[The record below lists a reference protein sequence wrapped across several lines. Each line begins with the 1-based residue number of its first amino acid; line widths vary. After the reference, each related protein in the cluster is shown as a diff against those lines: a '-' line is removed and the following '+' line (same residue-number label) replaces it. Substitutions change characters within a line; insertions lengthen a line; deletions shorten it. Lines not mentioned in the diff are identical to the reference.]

1 MKVSI
6 YVIQYN
12 KPEFLE
18 LQYNLLKKYC
28 KDDFEYIVVNN
39 GKDEENVNIFH
50 KFCID
55 NNIREIQ
62 TFQNRIPNTQD
73 HTRAL
78 KYIYDEFLSKD
89 MSDFRTIIDHDIFPF
104 GSFSIANIMENY
116 EVSGIRLGGFPYY
129 ISSFIII
136 FNKLF
141 DVTNIDMDIHAK
153 QDATTWTYGISNS
166 HKTKWL
172 KHTTQGYREIYYIFK
187 NHPAIIEEY
196 NRLDRRDITFQ
207 IIENNLLHYWQGSEW
222 NKGGIDFHKTK
233 LDFIKFII
241 DDVKTDQLILDNNV
255 FYDSAIIHEWLNPT
269 SYPLNKIDENEYI

>member
-172 KHTTQGYREIYYIFK
+172 KHTTQG
-187 NHPAIIEEY
+187 
-196 NRLDRRDITFQ
+196 L
-207 IIENNLLHYWQGSEW
+207 S
-222 NKGGIDFHKTK
+222 
-233 LDFIKFII
+233 
-241 DDVKTDQLILDNNV
+241 
-255 FYDSAIIHEWLNPT
+255 
-269 SYPLNKIDENEYI
+269 

>member
-1 MKVSI
+1 MGDV
-6 YVIQYN
+6 QY
-12 KPEFLE
+12 
-18 LQYNLLKKYC
+18 
-28 KDDFEYIVVNN
+28 
-39 GKDEENVNIFH
+39 
-50 KFCID
+50 
-55 NNIREIQ
+55 
-62 TFQNRIPNTQD
+62 
-73 HTRAL
+73 
-78 KYIYDEFLSKD
+78 
-89 MSDFRTIIDHDIFPF
+89 
-104 GSFSIANIMENY
+104 NIMENY

-196 NRLDRRDITFQ
+196 NRLGRRDITFQ

-222 NKGGIDFHKTK
+222 NRGNVDFHKIK

-241 DDVKTDQLILDNNV
+241 VRKFV
-255 FYDSAIIHEWLNPT
+255 
-269 SYPLNKIDENEYI
+269 